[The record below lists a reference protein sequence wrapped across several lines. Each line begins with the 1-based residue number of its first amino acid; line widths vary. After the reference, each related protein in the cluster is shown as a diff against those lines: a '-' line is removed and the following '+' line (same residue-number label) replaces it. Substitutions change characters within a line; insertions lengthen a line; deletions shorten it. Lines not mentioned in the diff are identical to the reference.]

1 MAKKKQEKQPSI
13 IQQSVA
19 AAFQGPLPLPSHLRE
34 YDEIVPGAAERILA
48 MAEKQSVHRRDLEAY
63 VTRGDGH
70 RAWAGLVIG
79 GMLAAGCI
87 GGGIWLVSLGQSS
100 GGIAIATST
109 VATLAAV
116 FVYGTQ
122 SRRKE
127 RTQRLTPR

>member
-1 MAKKKQEKQPSI
+1 
-13 IQQSVA
+13 
-19 AAFQGPLPLPSHLRE
+19 
-34 YDEIVPGAAERILA
+34 
-48 MAEKQSVHRRDLEAY
+48 MAEKQSLHRRDLEAY